1 MTNNNKTKKC
11 QIITVIGEPNAGK
24 STLVNRLTGS
34 KVSIVSRKVQTTRNA
49 IKGITIVDNA
59 QLVFIDTPGIF
70 NAKYN
75 LEKAINN
82 EALSQLESGD
92 TALVMID
99 AMLNNFNKT
108 EQVME
113 ILKSSKQRIALV
125 INKIDLLKN
134 KNKLL
139 QLAEKFYASKVFD
152 EIFMISADSGEGVD
166 ELLQYLVDSAP
177 ESEYLYPEDQMSDM
191 PLRFMAA
198 ELTREK
204 LFESLHDELPYNL
217 FVETESW
224 VEEKNKIVINQVIN
238 VLKEGQKAIIIGKG
252 AHMIKKIGTEVRHEL
267 QDMLDSK
274 VNLFL
279 HVKVKKDWLDKPFV
293 FQSLGLKFPNNK

>member
-1 MTNNNKTKKC
+1 MTNKTQTKKC
-11 QIITVIGEPNAGK
+11 QIVTIIGEPNAGK
-24 STLVNRLTGS
+24 STLVNHLTGS

-49 IKGITIVDNA
+49 IKGITVIDKT

-70 NAKYN
+70 NAKHN

-99 AMLNNFNKT
+99 ASLNNFSKT
-108 EQVME
+108 EEVIE

-139 QLAEKFYASKVFD
+139 QLAEKFYATKLFD
-152 EIFMISADSGEGVD
+152 EIFMISADTGEGVD
-166 ELLQYLVDSAP
+166 ELQQYLVETAP
-177 ESEYLYPEDQMSDM
+177 VSEFLYPEDQMSDM

-204 LFESLHDELPYNL
+204 LFEALHDELPYHL

-224 VEEKNKIVINQVIN
+224 VEEKNKNCHKPSYKC
-238 VLKEGQKAIIIGKG
+238 LKRRTK
-252 AHMIKKIGTEVRHEL
+252 
-267 QDMLDSK
+267 SY
-274 VNLFL
+274 NY
-279 HVKVKKDWLDKPFV
+279 W
-293 FQSLGLKFPNNK
+293 